1 MSQLTDEQKQVLI
14 NAYLEFERKIE
25 DRRRRVQT
33 LLAEALKKLDQIKI
47 SKLLNDINDNNQ

>member
-1 MSQLTDEQKQVLI
+1 MAELTDNQKQILI
-14 NAYLEFERKIE
+14 NAYLDFEKKIE

-47 SKLLNDINDNNQ
+47 NKLLNDINDNSQ